1 MFGLNGELM
10 LLDSLS
16 LDPGVVYQNIEYV
29 DNTYYIDKTNIE

>member
-10 LLDSLS
+10 LLDSPS
-16 LDPGVVYQNIEYV
+16 LDPVVVYQNIAYV